1 MPIRPVRLQTP
12 TVPPALVEGLAAV
25 EAELGVTADFPAE
38 VLAAAEQAAARPSL
52 PDTDLTDLELV
63 TIDPPGSRDLDQA
76 LFVERTG
83 SGFRVHYAIADVAAF
98 VQPGGPVDREAHRR
112 GQTLYAPHRRIALHP
127 PALSE
132 GAASLLADQVAP
144 AVVWQL
150 DVDAAGALT
159 ATSCRRALVRS
170 REQLS
175 YAQAQRRLDDGT
187 ASDTLTALREVGL
200 LREQQERDRGGISL
214 PIPEQEVHVD
224 DDGRWRLAYRSP
236 LPVEGWNAQV
246 SLLTGAAAAQLMLR
260 ARVGVLRTL
269 PPADARSV
277 RRLRQTAR
285 ALGIQWPEATGYP
298 EFVRSLDPD
307 RGPHA
312 AMLRACTTLFRGAG
326 YAAFSGSLPPVVE
339 HAAIAGSYAHTTA
352 PLRRLVDRYVLETC
366 LALCEDREVPGWVLQ
381 ALDALP
387 QEMADSGRRANAYE
401 RRIVDM
407 AEALVLAPAV
417 GQEFDGVVV
426 DLDERER
433 GEGLPRGRLVIREP
447 AVEATVTGPSL
458 ELGAEVVA
466 RLETADPAQG
476 RVAFSVA

>member
-1 MPIRPVRLQTP
+1 MPIRPVRLTP
-12 TVPPALVEGLAAV
+12 TVPPALVEGLTAL
-25 EAELGVTADFPAE
+25 EAELQITAEFPAE
-38 VLAAAEQAAARPSL
+38 VLADAERSAADPSL
-52 PDTDLTDLELV
+52 PGTDLTDLELV

-83 SGFRVHYAIADVAAF
+83 TGFRVHYAIADVAAF
-98 VQPGGPVDREAHRR
+98 VRPGSPVDREAHRR

-127 PALSE
+127 PVLSE

-159 ATSCRRALVRS
+159 ATGCRRALVRS
-170 REQLS
+170 REQLD
-175 YAQAQRRLDDGT
+175 YAEAQRRLDEGT
-187 ASDTLTALREVGL
+187 ASDSLTGLREVGL

-224 DDGRWRLAYRSP
+224 DDGGWRLAYRSP
-236 LPVEGWNAQV
+236 LPVEGWNAQI

-260 ARVGVLRTL
+260 GRVGVLRTL
-269 PPADARSV
+269 PPADEHSL

-285 ALGIQWPEATGYP
+285 ALRIEWPEALAYP

-307 RGPHA
+307 HGPHA

-326 YAAFSGSLPPVVE
+326 YAAFDGGLPPVVE

-366 LALCEDREVPGWVLQ
+366 LALCGDREVPAWVRE
-381 ALDALP
+381 ALEALP
-387 QEMADSGRRANAYE
+387 QEMTDSGRRASAYE
-401 RRIVDM
+401 RRVVDM
-407 AEALVLAPAV
+407 AEALVLAPRV
-417 GQEFDGVVV
+417 GQDFEGVVV
-426 DLDERER
+426 DLDERGDGDR
-433 GEGLPRGRLVIREP
+433 PPRGRLVIRDP
-447 AVEATVTGPSL
+447 AVEASVTGSPL

-476 RVAFSVA
+476 RVSFVVG